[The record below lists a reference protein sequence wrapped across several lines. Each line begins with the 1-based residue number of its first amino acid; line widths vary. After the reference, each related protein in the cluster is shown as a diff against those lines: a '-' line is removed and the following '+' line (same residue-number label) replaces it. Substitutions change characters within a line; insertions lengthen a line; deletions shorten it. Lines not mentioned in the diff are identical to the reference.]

1 MPYIAGY
8 GGIMNEHILI
18 IDDDHQLRE
27 ILREYLEDYDYSI
40 SELENGL
47 DAAETVT
54 RLRPSIILLDVMMP
68 KLDGFEVLGKIR
80 ETSRTPVIMLTAKGE
95 DSDRIVGLELG
106 ADDYIPK
113 PFNPRE
119 LLARIR
125 AVLRRT
131 GGEVASDG
139 DGNIVSGGLTLDTG
153 TQVLHVGDDEHHL
166 SSSEY
171 NLMKVFMKHPDTELT
186 RDQLMNMA
194 WGRDYEAY
202 DRTID
207 VHVSKLRNLLKGYP
221 AHEKR
226 IRTVW
231 GSGYKFIKSI

>member
-1 MPYIAGY
+1 
-8 GGIMNEHILI
+8 MNETILI
-18 IDDDHQLRE
+18 VDDDVKLRE
-27 ILREYLEDYDYSI
+27 ILREYFEEYGHTI
-40 SELENGL
+40 L
-47 DAAETVT
+47 DLPDGTTAADTVASK
-54 RLRPSIILLDVMMP
+54 RPDIVLLDVMMP
-68 KLDGFEVLGKIR
+68 KMDGFEVLREIR
-80 ETSRTPVIMLTAKGE
+80 GISQTPVIMLTAKGE

-106 ADDYIPK
+106 ADDYIAK

-131 GGEVASDG
+131 SLHAVRENEGGIHIEV
-139 DGNIVSGGLTLDTG
+139 GGLTLDTPRQMLLVEG
-153 TQVLHVGDDEHHL
+153 DEHEL
-166 SSSEY
+166 SSAEF
-171 NLMKVFMKHPDTELT
+171 NLMSVFMHHPDVVLSREK
-186 RDQLMNMA
+186 LMNLA

-207 VHVSKLRNLLKGYP
+207 VHVSKLRSLLKEYQ

-231 GSGYKFIKSI
+231 GSGYKFVGTI

>member
-1 MPYIAGY
+1 
-8 GGIMNEHILI
+8 MNETILI
-18 IDDDHQLRE
+18 VDDDVKLRE
-27 ILREYLEDYDYSI
+27 ILREYFEEYGHTILELPD
-40 SELENGL
+40 GTT
-47 DAAETVT
+47 AASTVAAK
-54 RLRPSIILLDVMMP
+54 RPDIVLLDVMMP
-68 KLDGFEVLGKIR
+68 RMDGFEVLREIR
-80 ETSRTPVIMLTAKGE
+80 GVSRVPVIMLTAKGE

-131 GGEVASDG
+131 VAPTASEFDG
-139 DGNIVSGGLTLDTG
+139 ATQLQAGGLTLDTPRQMLLVNG
-153 TQVLHVGDDEHHL
+153 DEHEL
-166 SSSEY
+166 SSAEF
-171 NLMKVFMKHPDTELT
+171 NLMSVFMRHPDVVLSREK
-186 RDQLMNMA
+186 LMNLA

-207 VHVSKLRNLLKGYP
+207 VHVSKLRGLLKEYEG
-221 AHEKR
+221 HEKR

-231 GSGYKFIKSI
+231 GSGYKFVGSA